1 MKGRWARL
9 GDGDAEATSGA
20 GADPAS
26 DWSGDG
32 DEGRDHGGGAKQRVG
47 EAEDWEH
54 EAWVSGKAAAGGGA
68 GGGRQAEAHGPAGE
82 GWAGLC
88 SAGAGGLLQGG
99 GGGAAGEA
107 AGELGHDTGEADTA
121 VGEAAGEAAG
131 EVAAREAAV
140 QSRGWGDGD
149 APSRDEGRQTDAAT
163 MAGGRGGVTGGNEA
177 WATGDDSDGVDGG
190 GVGRGWAHGDGGA
203 AGPERAG
210 RQRGTGA
217 AGSLWG
223 SWPGWGRTGPDRVEE
238 GTGPSRTARKG
249 GEAEASSRT
258 GPGGPGGAKE
268 MAGGGREGGAWGIP
282 GAALSLGRRLL
293 DALPDD

>member
-1 MKGRWARL
+1 MQAAILAGV
-9 GDGDAEATSGA
+9 EPVE
-20 GADPAS
+20 GADVDTMIGLARRIHALGP
-26 DWSGDG
+26 
-32 DEGRDHGGGAKQRVG
+32 
-47 EAEDWEH
+47 
-54 EAWVSGKAAAGGGA
+54 AWVLVKGGHLPGV
-68 GGGRQAEAHGPAGE
+68 HLPV
-82 GWAGLC
+82 
-88 SAGAGGLLQGG
+88 
-99 GGGAAGEA
+99 
-107 AGELGHDTGEADTA
+107 GH
-121 VGEAAGEAAG
+121 
-131 EVAAREAAV
+131 
-140 QSRGWGDGD
+140 
-149 APSRDEGRQTDAAT
+149 
-163 MAGGRGGVTGGNEA
+163 
-177 WATGDDSDGVDGG
+177 
-190 GVGRGWAHGDGGA
+190 GGA

-223 SWPGWGRTGPDRVEE
+223 GWPGWGRTGQDRVEE